1 MLRHKILLVKYPSD
15 QTQKSI
21 ELRLSEHLKTL
32 RRAMIH
38 VELDA
43 LLAEDPPRPADP
55 KAAADNPRQMAPIIT
70 LADADC
76 RKIARRAKRLIERRE
91 AASGLA
97 HLRKED
103 RDRLAALRDGVN
115 LIRLPSEHRA
125 DEIAAELHAEYP
137 WMAPATEIVWHAL
150 RKSVC
155 EGWPGVRLPPI
166 LLDGPPSIAN
176 STWARHLAT
185 ALRMPSMSVEATV
198 ENASFGLLGCQRGW
212 ATAGPGRLL
221 QLILQERVGN
231 PIVVID
237 ELEKAGRVTGT
248 NGGSYD
254 LCGGLLPLL
263 EPATASHWTCPYFQ
277 VPFDLGQVS
286 WVMTVNATRPL
297 PEPLLSR
304 CPSIRLPQLTT
315 SDLTGFARRQGA
327 RRGLSDVGIEVIV
340 EAIEASAGPVQPISL
355 RTVMRM
361 IARAETLEAG
371 PRQH

>member
-1 MLRHKILLVKYPSD
+1 MPRHPILLVQYPSD
-15 QTQKSI
+15 EPLQSI
-21 ELRLSEHLKTL
+21 ERRLSEHLKGL
-32 RRAMIH
+32 RRAMIQI
-38 VELDA
+38 EMDA
-43 LLAEDPPRPADP
+43 FRAEDPSRPTGP
-55 KAAADNPRQMAPIIT
+55 KVDIIIK
-70 LADADC
+70 LADADY
-76 RKIARRAKRLIERRE
+76 RKIGRRAKRLAERRE

-103 RDRLAALRDGVN
+103 RDRLAALRDGVE

-150 RKSVC
+150 RQSVR
-155 EGWPGVRLPPI
+155 EGWPGVRLPPL
-166 LLDGPPSIAN
+166 LLDGPPGIGK

-185 ALRMPSMSVEATV
+185 ALRVPPLVIEATT
-198 ENASFGLLGCQRGW
+198 ENASFGVLGCQRGW

-231 PIVVID
+231 PIIVID

-248 NGGSYD
+248 NGGAYD

-263 EPATASHWTCPYFQ
+263 EPMTASRWTCPYFQ

-286 WVMTVNATRPL
+286 WVMTVNDARHLPAPL
-297 PEPLLSR
+297 MSR
-304 CPSIRLPQLTT
+304 CPPIRLPHLTT
-315 SDLTGFARRQGA
+315 RDLTGFARRQGA
-327 RRGLSDVGIEVIV
+327 RRRLSEVGIEVIV
-340 EAIEASAGPVQPISL
+340 EAIEASADPAQPISL

-361 IARAETLEAG
+361 IARAETMESG
-371 PRQH
+371 PRRH